1 MYAHTLTHEAGNFRF
16 ARYERFALHKW
27 QISCKVNDDM
37 EEAHHNGAS
46 E

>member
-1 MYAHTLTHEAGNFRF
+1 MYAHTLTWGRQFPI
-16 ARYERFALHKW
+16 ARYERFALHEW
-27 QISCKVNDDM
+27 QISCKVNDDT